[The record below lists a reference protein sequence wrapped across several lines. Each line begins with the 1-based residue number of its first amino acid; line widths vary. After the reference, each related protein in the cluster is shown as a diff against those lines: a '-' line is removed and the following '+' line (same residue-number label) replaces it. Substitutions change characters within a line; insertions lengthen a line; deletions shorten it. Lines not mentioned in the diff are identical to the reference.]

1 MKTLIIVDAQ
11 NDFMP
16 GGALPVEG
24 GDLIVPVINGFIHTF
39 DLVIATQDWHPRNHL
54 SFASNHDGKQPFDN
68 IQLHGLD
75 QVLWPDHCVQGS
87 VGAQFHDELLLEPVE
102 AIIRKGMDPNVDSYS
117 GFYVNG
123 RRKHTGLAGY
133 LREKE
138 VNEVFIW
145 GLAGDF
151 CVAYTARD
159 ALQQGFAVTLI
170 DNAIRSLDTGQY
182 DLIKEELT
190 RSGAE
195 ILVL

>member
-24 GDLIVPVINGFIHTF
+24 GDLIVPVINRLIHTF

-54 SFASNHDGKQPFDN
+54 SFASNHDGKQPFDQ

-117 GFYVNG
+117 GFYDNG

-138 VNEVFIW
+138 VNEVFIC

-159 ALQQGFAVTLI
+159 ALQEGLAVTLI

-195 ILVL
+195 ITVL

>member
-24 GDLIVPVINGFIHTF
+24 GDLIVPVINRLIHTF

-54 SFASNHDGKQPFDN
+54 SFASNHDGKQPFDQ

-75 QVLWPDHCVQGS
+75 QVLWPDHCVQDS

-117 GFYVNG
+117 GFYDNG

-138 VNEVFIW
+138 VNEVFIC

-159 ALQQGFAVTLI
+159 ALQEGFAVTLI

-195 ILVL
+195 ITVL